1 MYKALSLSTLLGS
14 AMILTACG
22 NSDDS
27 NQEMTMD
34 NNINNTYEQN
44 EHDVNHQE
52 EALDSTHNDDEN
64 AFNNEEGK
72 REEIEPLYKLDNSEI
87 RPIDDAEKQVV
98 LLTIDDAP
106 DHYSVEMAESLKEL
120 DAGAIFFVN
129 GHFLESEQGREDLQ
143 HLHDL
148 GFEIG
153 NHTMTHQDLST
164 LSEDEQ
170 YEEIVQLNDLIE
182 EVIGERPRFF
192 RAPFGKNTS
201 YSTQLVKE
209 ENMQWMNWTYGY
221 DFVEEYMEKEAL
233 TDVMIDAPELRNG
246 ANLLMHDREFTK
258 DALENI
264 VRGLREKG
272 YDIVAP
278 ETIE

>member
-1 MYKALSLSTLLGS
+1 MYKALSLSIIAGS
-14 AMILTACG
+14 ALMLTACANG
-22 NSDDS
+22 DDP
-27 NQEMTMD
+27 NQQTTTID
-34 NNINNTYEQN
+34 NDTTNAYEQN
-44 EHDVNHQE
+44 NQEVNNQE
-52 EALDSTHNDDEN
+52 EAVNIANNDEG
-64 AFNNEEGK
+64 NEE
-72 REEIEPLYKLDNSEI
+72 EESEPLYKLDNSEV
-87 RPIDDAEKQVV
+87 RPIDDAEEQVV

-106 DHYSVEMAESLKEL
+106 DNYSVEMAESLKEL

-129 GHFLESEQGREDLQ
+129 GHFLESEQGRADLQ
-143 HLHDL
+143 HLYDL

-153 NHTMTHQDLST
+153 NHTMTHQDLTT
-164 LSEDEQ
+164 LSEEEQ
-170 YEEIVQLNDLIE
+170 YEEIVELNDLIE

-201 YSTQLVKE
+201 YSTQLVE
-209 ENMQWMNWTYGY
+209 DENMQWMNWTYGY

-233 TDVMIDAPELRNG
+233 TDVMVNAPELRNG
-246 ANLLMHDREFTK
+246 ANLLMHDREFTR
-258 DALENI
+258 DALEDI